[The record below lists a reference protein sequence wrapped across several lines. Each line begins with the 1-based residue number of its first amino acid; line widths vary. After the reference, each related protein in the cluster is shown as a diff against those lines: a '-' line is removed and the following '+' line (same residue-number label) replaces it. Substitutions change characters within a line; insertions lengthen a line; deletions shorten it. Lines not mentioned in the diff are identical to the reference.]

1 MDLAT
6 FYVVFAIISASST
19 ASAQGGT
26 CNACNCQFNNVEAL
40 TRLIESKIATL
51 SGVTYTRWGKSSCPT
66 STGAQLVY
74 AGKTGGTN
82 YVTQGGAADKIC
94 LPEDPEYVAE
104 TSGISLTLYS
114 IVQGAEY
121 ELFSGPNANVS
132 EHNAP
137 CAVCYVPTRATTIMV
152 PAKTSCPSSWTREY
166 YGYLM
171 TERDNHHRSSYN
183 CLDNSPDVVAGT
195 EGNENPTLFYYTFT
209 DCNGLPCPPY
219 ENTRILSCA
228 VCTK

>member
-1 MDLAT
+1 MDVAT
-6 FYVVFAIISASST
+6 FYVVFAIVSVSST

-26 CNACNCQFNNVEAL
+26 CNACNCQFNNVEVL
-40 TRLIESKIATL
+40 NRLIESKIAT
-51 SGVTYTRWGKSSCPT
+51 GVTYTRWGKSSCPS

-74 AGKTGGTN
+74 AGRTGGTN
-82 YVTQGGAADKIC
+82 FNTRGGAAEKIC
-94 LPEDPEYVAE
+94 LPEDPEYAAE
-104 TSGISLTLYS
+104 TSGISVPFYG

-132 EHNAP
+132 NHNAP
-137 CAVCYVPTRATTIMV
+137 CAVCYVPTRAMTIMV

-171 TERDNHHRSSYN
+171 TGYYGHYRSSYN

-195 EGNENPTLFYYTFT
+195 EGNEHISYFYYTIT

-219 ENTRILSCA
+219 GNTHILSCA

>member
-1 MDLAT
+1 MESVILHLMLA
-6 FYVVFAIISASST
+6 VISLSST
-19 ASAQGGT
+19 VSAQGGT
-26 CNACNCQFNNVEAL
+26 CNACNCQFNNVEVL
-40 TRLIESKIATL
+40 TQLIESTIAT
-51 SGVTYTRWGKSSCPT
+51 GVTYTRWGKSSCPS

-74 AGKTGGTN
+74 AGRTGGTN
-82 YVTQGGAADKIC
+82 WNIRGGAAEKIC
-94 LPEDPEYVAE
+94 LPEDPEYAAE
-104 TSGISLTLYS
+104 TSGISVPYYS
-114 IVQGAEY
+114 IVQGVEY
-121 ELFSGPNANVS
+121 QLFSGPNANVT

-171 TERDNHHRSSYN
+171 TEYDNFYRSSYN
-183 CLDNSPDVVAGT
+183 CLDNSLDVVAGT
-195 EGNENPTLFYYTFT
+195 EDTESPALFYYTIT
-209 DCNGLPCPPY
+209 DCNALPCPPY